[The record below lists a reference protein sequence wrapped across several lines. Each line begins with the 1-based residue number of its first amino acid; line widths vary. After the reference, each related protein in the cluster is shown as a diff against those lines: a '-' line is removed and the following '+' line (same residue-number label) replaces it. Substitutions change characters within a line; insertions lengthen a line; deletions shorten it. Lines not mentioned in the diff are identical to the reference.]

1 MQEQP
6 SQQEPAPTPARI
18 VVPVTIGVTAVALLT
33 AYSVALPFAHGVWT
47 SRSGGDPADATPL
60 ALVEPADQ
68 ASSSEASEQSPTKL
82 VAQCNGV
89 DLYAPIQTADITAVL
104 FHQASYAYALP
115 LTTNLPK
122 ADAATAKAAQQVRV
136 NHDQTEGD
144 WLDADALH
152 LWRSQDSTEMDTAID
167 VGAPAGTTVYA
178 PVSGTVVLVRDYQ
191 LYDRVPD
198 IEIHIQP
205 DGHPEMDCVA
215 IHITDAQV
223 QAGDH
228 VDGGVTPIASV
239 RDIACSID
247 GIQLTDYTPADDPG
261 NHTHIQMNNADY
273 PGYRE
278 KKLQGAI
285 TVQQ

>member
-6 SQQEPAPTPARI
+6 TQQEPARTPARI
-18 VVPVTIGVTAVALLT
+18 VVPVAIGVTAVALLT
-33 AYSVALPFAHGVWT
+33 AYTVALPFAHGVW
-47 SRSGGDPADATPL
+47 SNLKGQDPADATPL
-60 ALVEPADQ
+60 ALVAPDDQ
-68 ASSSEASEQSPTKL
+68 ATEDDSNAQSPTKL
-82 VAQCNGV
+82 IAQCNGV
-89 DLYAPIQTADITAVL
+89 DVHAPIDTAHITAVL

-122 ADAATAKAAQQVRV
+122 ADAAAAKAAQQVRV
-136 NHDQTEGD
+136 NHDQTDGE

-167 VGAPAGTTVYA
+167 VGATAGTTVIA

-228 VDGGVTPIASV
+228 VEGGVTPIASV

-247 GIQLTDYTPADDPG
+247 GIQLSDYTPADDPG
-261 NHTHIQMNNADY
+261 NHTHIQVNNADY

-285 TVQQ
+285 TVQ

>member
-1 MQEQP
+1 MQEQEP
-6 SQQEPAPTPARI
+6 QQEPKPTPARI

-47 SRSGGDPADATPL
+47 NLKGTDAADATPL

-68 ASSSEASEQSPTKL
+68 AASDEDAQSPTKL

-89 DLYAPIQTADITAVL
+89 DVYAPIETSAITAVL

-115 LTTNLPK
+115 LTTELPK
-122 ADAATAKAAQQVRV
+122 ADAAAAKDAQQVRV
-136 NHDQTEGD
+136 NHDQTDGD

-167 VGAPAGTTVYA
+167 VGATAGTTVYA
-178 PVSGTVVLVRDYQ
+178 PVTGTVVLVKDYQ
-191 LYDRVPD
+191 LYNRVPD

-228 VDGGVTPIASV
+228 VEGGVTPIASV

-247 GIQLTDYTPADDPG
+247 GIQLSDYTPADDPG
-261 NHTHIQMNNADY
+261 NHTHIQVNNADY

-285 TVQQ
+285 TVQ

>member
-6 SQQEPAPTPARI
+6 LQQEPARAPARI

-33 AYSVALPFAHGVWT
+33 AYTVALPFAHGVW
-47 SRSGGDPADATPL
+47 SNLKGQEPADATPL

-68 ASSSEASEQSPTKL
+68 GASDDQDAWSPTRL

-89 DLYAPIQTADITAVL
+89 DVHAPIDAAHITAVL

-122 ADAATAKAAQQVRV
+122 ADAAAAKAAQQVRV
-136 NHDQTEGD
+136 NHDQTDGD

-152 LWRSQDSTEMDTAID
+152 LWRSQDSTDMDTAID
-167 VGAPAGTTVYA
+167 VGATAGTTVFA

-223 QAGDH
+223 QTGDH
-228 VDGGVTPIASV
+228 VEGGVTPIASV

-247 GIQLTDYTPADDPG
+247 GIQLSDYTPADDPG
-261 NHTHIQMNNADY
+261 NHTHIQVNNADY

-285 TVQQ
+285 AVP